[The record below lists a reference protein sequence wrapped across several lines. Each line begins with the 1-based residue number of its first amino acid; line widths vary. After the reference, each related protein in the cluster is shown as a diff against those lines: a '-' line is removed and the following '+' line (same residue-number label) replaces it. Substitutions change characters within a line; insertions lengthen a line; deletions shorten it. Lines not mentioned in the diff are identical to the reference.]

1 MRLHADSD
9 AKYCVSTR
17 GADSTSAPLFVVS
30 RPRLSAYLCN
40 MAYSNFT
47 LKMVV
52 REFGLTEQVVDLFP
66 ADIVPITP
74 GAWLLETL
82 AKGRKIPLIS
92 EKVRSEMLVMPML
105 LELKEHNHDKFSV
118 FSGAFLDVDSTRGLN
133 GDGWPLPYDFM
144 LTLTPDTVS
153 LTGPLFTIVEA
164 KKNEIDTALG
174 QCAAQLIGAERYNQA
189 DGISLPSLYGC
200 VTTGTDWKFMRL
212 IDKTLQI
219 DSALYFINE
228 PARLLGI
235 FQHIVDEFFPA
246 LVPND

>member
-1 MRLHADSD
+1 MS
-9 AKYCVSTR
+9 V
-17 GADSTSAPLFVVS
+17 PPFVV
-30 RPRLSAYLCN
+30 PRRSHSAYLCN

-47 LKMVV
+47 LKTVV

-66 ADIVPITP
+66 ADIVPILP

-82 AKGRKIPLIS
+82 AKSRKLPLIS

-105 LELKEHNHDKFSV
+105 LELKEHNHDRFSV

-133 GDGWPLPYDFM
+133 GECDFM

-189 DGISLPSLYGC
+189 DGISLPALYGC

-212 IDKTLQI
+212 TNKTLQI
-219 DSALYFINE
+219 DSGLYFINE

-235 FQHIVDEFFPA
+235 FQHIIDEFFPV
-246 LVPND
+246 LVPETQL